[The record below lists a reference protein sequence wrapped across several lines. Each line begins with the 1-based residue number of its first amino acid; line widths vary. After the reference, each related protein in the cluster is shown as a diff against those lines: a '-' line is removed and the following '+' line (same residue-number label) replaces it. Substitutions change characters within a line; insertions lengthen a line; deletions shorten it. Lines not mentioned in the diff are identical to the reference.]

1 MAGIYQRLRQRPRC
15 IAGAHIE
22 LVGHG
27 HTGRE
32 THGGII
38 PPCLAPGVGVKMN
51 GRVPAAS
58 HTDGIAYQ
66 VALLTGGFVTDHLA
80 YNQPAHR
87 QTTFGFNG
95 YKSAQNLDPCHL
107 RLLDKAAHHGVSAAR
122 INNGDMCSSLL
133 EGQRI

>member
-1 MAGIYQRLRQRPRC
+1 
-15 IAGAHIE
+15 
-22 LVGHG
+22 
-27 HTGRE
+27 
-32 THGGII
+32 
-38 PPCLAPGVGVKMN
+38 MN